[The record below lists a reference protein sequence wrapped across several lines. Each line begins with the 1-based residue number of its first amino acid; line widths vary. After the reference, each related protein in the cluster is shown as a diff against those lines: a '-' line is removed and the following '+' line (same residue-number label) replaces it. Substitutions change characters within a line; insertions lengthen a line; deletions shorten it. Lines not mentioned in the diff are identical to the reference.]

1 MGIPHSL
8 AVVGARRISEWSAGG
23 WGEVDWRRRLID
35 RIDRVEERMGEENKS
50 TAAIQQSNTEVLVV
64 GDGAWERWR
73 GGGAS
78 GWEI

>member
-1 MGIPHSL
+1 MRG
-8 AVVGARRISEWSAGG
+8 
-23 WGEVDWRRRLID
+23 
-35 RIDRVEERMGEENKS
+35 ENKS

-73 GGGAS
+73 GGGVS